1 MLGTTDSS
9 LSEEF
14 QSGLYRLEQ
23 GHHISGNGR
32 NVLIHR
38 DFARENGLSVG
49 STFRLSQ
56 EGRDSTVRVA
66 GIFSGNVQAQSP
78 MPSDASE
85 NLIYSGAQ
93 ELSGVLQSVETVRDL
108 VRMVLLSVCL
118 ADVLVLGMALVF
130 WIRSRIHEIGTLLAL
145 GIGKMQIIAQ
155 FAIET
160 GLMAVVA
167 ALCSLGTGSLLS
179 GYVSSLLLHDSG
191 VAPLESLQVEALP
204 PEQTLLILLLGCAV
218 IAITLAVSCAAVLAK
233 SPKSI
238 LSSMR

>member
-1 MLGTTDSS
+1 
-9 LSEEF
+9 
-14 QSGLYRLEQ
+14 
-23 GHHISGNGR
+23 
-32 NVLIHR
+32 
-38 DFARENGLSVG
+38 
-49 STFRLSQ
+49 
-56 EGRDSTVRVA
+56 
-66 GIFSGNVQAQSP
+66 

-93 ELSGVLQSVETVRDL
+93 VVSALTGEERVGTIRCLSDNPRDLSAAMAQAKKIAGSEYGVTDDSARLSGVLQSVETVRDL

-118 ADVLVLGMALVF
+118 ADVLVLGIALVF

-218 IAITLAVSCAAVLAK
+218 IAIALAVSCAAVLAK

>member
-1 MLGTTDSS
+1 MAQAKKIAGSEYGVTDDS
-9 LSEEF
+9 
-14 QSGLYRLEQ
+14 
-23 GHHISGNGR
+23 
-32 NVLIHR
+32 
-38 DFARENGLSVG
+38 AR
-49 STFRLSQ
+49 
-56 EGRDSTVRVA
+56 
-66 GIFSGNVQAQSP
+66 
-78 MPSDASE
+78 
-85 NLIYSGAQ
+85 
-93 ELSGVLQSVETVRDL
+93 LSGVLQSVETVRDL

-130 WIRSRIHEIGTLLAL
+130 WIRSRIHEIGTLLA
-145 GIGKMQIIAQ
+145 IGKMQMIAQ

-218 IAITLAVSCAAVLAK
+218 IAIALAVSCAAVLAK

>member
-1 MLGTTDSS
+1 M
-9 LSEEF
+9 
-14 QSGLYRLEQ
+14 
-23 GHHISGNGR
+23 
-32 NVLIHR
+32 
-38 DFARENGLSVG
+38 
-49 STFRLSQ
+49 
-56 EGRDSTVRVA
+56 
-66 GIFSGNVQAQSP
+66 
-78 MPSDASE
+78 
-85 NLIYSGAQ
+85 
-93 ELSGVLQSVETVRDL
+93 LQSVETVHDL
-108 VRMVLLSVCL
+108 IRMVLLSVCL

-191 VAPLESLQVEALP
+191 VAPLESLQVETLP

-218 IAITLAVSCAAVLAK
+218 IAIALAVSCAAVLAK
-233 SPKSI
+233 SPIHSFLYALGDI
-238 LSSMR
+238 NHDYLSAIGPCQLLIRRGEDPRSFGRERRFRIRKDVCDNRPIGSGKEHFAVSVGRSGCPPLMEWFVLRARI

>member
-1 MLGTTDSS
+1 M
-9 LSEEF
+9 
-14 QSGLYRLEQ
+14 
-23 GHHISGNGR
+23 
-32 NVLIHR
+32 
-38 DFARENGLSVG
+38 
-49 STFRLSQ
+49 
-56 EGRDSTVRVA
+56 
-66 GIFSGNVQAQSP
+66 
-78 MPSDASE
+78 
-85 NLIYSGAQ
+85 
-93 ELSGVLQSVETVRDL
+93 LQSVETVRDL

-218 IAITLAVSCAAVLAK
+218 IAIALAVSCAAVLAK
-233 SPKSI
+233 SPEIHSFLYALGDTNHDYLSAIGPCQLLIRRGEDSRSFGRERRFRIRKDVCDNRSI
-238 LSSMR
+238 GSGKEHFAVSAGRSGCPL